1 MIYTFLDSITMLYNM
16 HNIISAVMILISML
30 TMKTTNVFHALI
42 FFSIGWIFI
51 TIFTFD
57 REILPSYFY
66 FGFSYVESD
75 KENQITL
82 QKSSLICIW
91 FLNVYCYSVQTFL
104 NRHHTIRNIYFTG
117 NFVILPI
124 IQRNVNCI
132 MYL

>member
-30 TMKTTNVFHALI
+30 TTKTTNVFHALI

-75 KENQITL
+75 KESQITL

-91 FLNVYCYSVQTFL
+91 FLNVYLLCT
-104 NRHHTIRNIYFTG
+104 
-117 NFVILPI
+117 NFNFSILPSYH
-124 IQRNVNCI
+124 QK
-132 MYL
+132 YLFYGKFLPFSQ

>member
-30 TMKTTNVFHALI
+30 TTKTTNVFHALI

-75 KENQITL
+75 KDSQITL

-91 FLNVYCYSVQTFL
+91 ILNVYCYSVQTLTFL
-104 NRHHTIRNIYFTG
+104 YFHHTIRNIYFTG
-117 NFVILPI
+117 NFCHSPNNAKKCRL
-124 IQRNVNCI
+124 
-132 MYL
+132 